1 MDGRET
7 IAYIVLEG
15 QGLLTYRVKLADGS
29 AETFASLDDVCEF
42 AALHTV
48 ESVDVIFPDGDVQT
62 FRRPAA
68 T

>member
-15 QGLLTYRVKLADGS
+15 QGLLTYRVELADGS
-29 AETFASLDDVCEF
+29 AETFASLDDVCDF
-42 AALHTV
+42 VASHTV
-48 ESVDVIFPDGDVQT
+48 KSVDVIFPDGDVRT